1 MLSITNIINKKSTFF
16 FVFLHGIPPE
26 KYLSGQY
33 VKRKTIH
40 NTNCPIIPD
49 ITKHNPIVNVEDIII
64 SLPYLSIALFSSCT
78 ILFVIK

>member
-1 MLSITNIINKKSTFF
+1 MLSITNIINKKVHFF
-16 FVFLHGIPPE
+16 CVFAWNPPE
-26 KYLSGQY
+26 NILSGQY